1 MTENEHPDHPL
12 RQLHAVL
19 NQLVRRMTRQLY
31 ATPREMQMDASD
43 AIGLL
48 LQAEIPNRE
57 YLAGQMA
64 SLVREL
70 GQRRPDLLRYIVTVE
85 TTLAQIEERM
95 GGRPG
100 G

>member
-1 MTENEHPDHPL
+1 MTENEHPEHPL

-19 NQLVRRMTRQLY
+19 DRLVRRMTRRLY
-31 ATPREMQMDASD
+31 GTPREMQMDASA

-48 LQAEIPNRE
+48 LQAEVPNRE

-85 TTLAQIEERM
+85 STLTQIEERL
-95 GGRPG
+95 RAE
-100 G
+100 

>member
-1 MTENEHPDHPL
+1 MTENEPPEHPL

-19 NQLVRRMTRQLY
+19 DRLGRRMTRQLY
-31 ATPREMQMDASD
+31 ATPREMQMDASA

-48 LQAEIPNRE
+48 LQAEIANRE

-85 TTLAQIEERM
+85 SALTQIEERLRA
-95 GGRPG
+95 G
-100 G
+100 